1 MAQGA
6 IFTKLLAIVYAFGGM
21 LVGKS
26 FMLMDPLVSVKYMK
40 INVDKSFLRLMYN
53 KFILNHDAYIWE
65 K

>member
-1 MAQGA
+1 MNS
-6 IFTKLLAIVYAFGGM
+6 L
-21 LVGKS
+21 S
-26 FMLMDPLVSVKYMK
+26 SVEYMK